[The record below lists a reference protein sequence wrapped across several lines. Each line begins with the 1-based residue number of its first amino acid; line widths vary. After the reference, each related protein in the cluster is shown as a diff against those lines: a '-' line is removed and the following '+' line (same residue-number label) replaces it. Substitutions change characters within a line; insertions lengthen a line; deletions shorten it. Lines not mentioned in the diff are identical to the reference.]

1 MSTTVTV
8 EVLCLTANCS
18 LTKRGSFVAS
28 MRSACGIAAKHTNTT
43 GHETLARLTQET
55 SYPG

>member
-1 MSTTVTV
+1 MSTTVSV

-28 MRSACGIAAKHTNTT
+28 MRAACGIAAKHTIAT
-43 GHETLARLTQET
+43 GHQTLARLTQET
-55 SYPG
+55 AYP